1 MASDIL
7 VPSQE
12 ELSRLIQAFV
22 KISNMQGRMRV
33 LDMAEKY
40 AKERARAHAHRE
52 QVSDAA

>member
-40 AKERARAHAHRE
+40 AKERARVHARRE
-52 QVSDAA
+52 QISDAA

>member
-22 KISNMQGRMRV
+22 KISNLQGRMRV

-40 AKERARAHAHRE
+40 AKERARESARRE
-52 QVSDAA
+52 TLFDAA

>member
-40 AKERARAHAHRE
+40 ARERSKELARRE
-52 QVSDAA
+52 SVFDAA